1 MNSSE
6 DSLIKFL
13 KDNKLMELYEKIDT
27 SKDKKKLSF
36 KERFSKKGNI
46 VVNDVMKN
54 NIISVNLIKDKKKSN
69 CLWNRLTIKNNF
81 RIFKKR

>member
-1 MNSSE
+1 
-6 DSLIKFL
+6 
-13 KDNKLMELYEKIDT
+13 MELYEKIDT

-54 NIISVNLIKDKKKSN
+54 NIL
-69 CLWNRLTIKNNF
+69 KN
-81 RIFKKR
+81 IYL